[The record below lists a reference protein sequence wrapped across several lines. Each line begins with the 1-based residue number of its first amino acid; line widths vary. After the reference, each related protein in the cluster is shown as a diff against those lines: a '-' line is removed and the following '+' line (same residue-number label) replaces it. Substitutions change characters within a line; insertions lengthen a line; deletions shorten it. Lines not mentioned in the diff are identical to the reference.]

1 MRGSVMRDL
10 NYKLVRLANG
20 TFSIHSL
27 AEKETFH
34 PVVGPVA
41 EAQAL
46 YIQQL
51 KLRQRLQ
58 AHAGEFVIWDVGL
71 GAGGNVLAVFGA
83 TADLACPLRV
93 VSFDRTTGALSFAL
107 EHAAELGYVEPYRGP
122 AQALLKNGRADF
134 RNGAQSVRW
143 ELQLGDF
150 PDFLR
155 SAAPAPAPDAILFD
169 AFSPVK
175 NPAMWSAP
183 FFADLYR
190 RLDPQRP
197 CAMPTYSRST
207 MLRVTLLLAGFFVG
221 IGRATGEKEETTL
234 AANTLALLDQ
244 PLPRAW
250 LQRARRSR
258 SAEPMGEAVYRQ
270 APLTP
275 ATWEKLQ
282 RHPQFK

>member
-1 MRGSVMRDL
+1 MGRSAMPNSG
-10 NYKLVRLANG
+10 YKLVRLANG

-27 AEKETFH
+27 AERETFH

-46 YIQQL
+46 YIAQL
-51 KLRQRLQ
+51 RLRQRLQ
-58 AHAGEFVIWDVGL
+58 AHEGEFVIWDVGL
-71 GAGGNVLAVFGA
+71 GAGGNVLAVFRA

-93 VSFDRTTGALSFAL
+93 VSFDRTTDALRFAL

-122 AQALLKNGRADF
+122 AEDVVKHGRADF

-150 PDFLR
+150 PAFLR
-155 SAAPAPAPDAILFD
+155 RAPSAPAPHTILFD
-169 AFSPVK
+169 AFSPAK

-183 FFADLYR
+183 FFADLFR
-190 RLDPQRP
+190 WLDPRRP

-207 MLRVTLLLAGFFVG
+207 MMRVTLLLAGFFVG

-234 AANTLALLDQ
+234 AANTLDLLEQ

-250 LQRARRSR
+250 LQRARHSR
-258 SAEPMGEAVYRQ
+258 SAEPMWEPAYRQ

-282 RHPQFK
+282 EHPQFK